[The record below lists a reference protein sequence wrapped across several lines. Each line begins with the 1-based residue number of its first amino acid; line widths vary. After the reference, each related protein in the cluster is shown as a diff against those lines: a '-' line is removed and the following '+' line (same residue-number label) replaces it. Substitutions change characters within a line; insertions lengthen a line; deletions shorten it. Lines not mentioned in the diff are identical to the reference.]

1 MLYVLRRKC
10 IAMAVFLARKVWF
23 YLIQKQ
29 ANKCTH
35 KKGHQQRITSFKGF
49 ISQQVIRDRRLQVR
63 CRTGR
68 PHTSVQAE
76 SYERI
81 VRWQK
86 FGTVL
91 CVPIHST
98 NRCVFREYI
107 LEENTKEKRKKNGF
121 SRIRFWTI
129 STNDRF
135 IKLRFL
141 QRLRAYREE
150 MRVCT
155 GIHWT
160 CQISNGYA
168 RNEEQ
173 R

>member
-107 LEENTKEKRKKNGF
+107 LEENTKEKKEEKRIF
-121 SRIRFWTI
+121 SNTFFDNIDERSIYKITLLTTFKSVSGGDACMYGHTLDLLDFEWIR
-129 STNDRF
+129 S
-135 IKLRFL
+135 
-141 QRLRAYREE
+141 
-150 MRVCT
+150 
-155 GIHWT
+155 
-160 CQISNGYA
+160 
-168 RNEEQ
+168 
-173 R
+173 